1 MFVHFKNNIH
11 QPKNAAQMLGCGGA
25 RQCSATHR
33 KRTVVATEFPHVTK
47 HSNSGS
53 AAPFFQV
60 VANLTGFY
68 PRSMKKVR
76 PQPLQIV
83 FSLPYGSITDPEK
96 LVCNS
101 FVRHHQVIVAYEC
114 ARAS

>member
-1 MFVHFKNNIH
+1 MHFKNNIH
-11 QPKNAAQMLGCGGA
+11 QPKNAAQMCGGA

-33 KRTVVATEFPHVTK
+33 KRTVVATEFPHVTIATAEK
-47 HSNSGS
+47 KS

-83 FSLPYGSITDPEK
+83 FSLPCGRILPIPRNLCVTPLWDDTTK
-96 LVCNS
+96 
-101 FVRHHQVIVAYEC
+101 
-114 ARAS
+114 